1 MRSTTRPGVRRWLT
15 AAALAAATV
24 LTVTSC
30 GSPDGGKDDQARELL
45 PPSAVDTSDGLRID
59 GELVADKQLYD
70 AAKNDTVILYSGTG
84 KEAEDLTA
92 ARFMQET
99 GIKIEL
105 TRLPTNKLAERALS
119 EHGAGQLPAE
129 IIRVTDPRV
138 AREFEKQNVFVP
150 YQTPF
155 HDLLVQQN
163 TGVRDTFVNCY
174 YFVNAMGYN
183 SAMIEDDQPTKW
195 EDLTDPR
202 YSGKLGVVSVTT
214 GGTLNALAHFQIET
228 LGEDFLKAQG
238 AQNPRIFDSTST
250 EVDAL
255 ARGEIAIGSLSFN
268 NAFAAQLAGAPIKL
282 VIPDKGVSGSENL
295 MGMTAKGVQSPAA
308 KVFMNWTMSKSG
320 QSFAAAQ
327 GFVPARTDIGPVKAG
342 EYQLP
347 QANSPQF
354 HLFTEEQFAQ
364 YAVRDEEM
372 WKKAFNYMG

>member
-1 MRSTTRPGVRRWLT
+1 MRRTTRPGVRRWLT
-15 AAALAAATV
+15 AAALAAATI

-45 PPSAVDTSDGLRID
+45 PPSVVDTSDGLRID
-59 GELVADKQLYD
+59 DELVADKQLYD

-129 IIRVTDPRV
+129 IIRITDPRV

-155 HDLLVQQN
+155 HNLLVQQN

-183 SAMIEDDQPTKW
+183 SAMIEDDQHQVGGPDRSALFRQARRRVGDHRRHL
-195 EDLTDPR
+195 ERPRALPDRDPWR
-202 YSGKLGVVSVTT
+202 GLPEG
-214 GGTLNALAHFQIET
+214 A
-228 LGEDFLKAQG
+228 G

-268 NAFAAQLAGAPIKL
+268 NAFAAQLAGARSSWSSRTR
-282 VIPDKGVSGSENL
+282 VSPDR
-295 MGMTAKGVQSPAA
+295 
-308 KVFMNWTMSKSG
+308 
-320 QSFAAAQ
+320 
-327 GFVPARTDIGPVKAG
+327 RT
-342 EYQLP
+342 
-347 QANSPQF
+347 
-354 HLFTEEQFAQ
+354 
-364 YAVRDEEM
+364 
-372 WKKAFNYMG
+372 

>member
-99 GIKIEL
+99 GINIEL

-129 IIRVTDPRV
+129 IIRITDPRV

-150 YQTPF
+150 TRPRSTTCWSSRTP
-155 HDLLVQQN
+155 V
-163 TGVRDTFVNCY
+163 
-174 YFVNAMGYN
+174 
-183 SAMIEDDQPTKW
+183 SAT
-195 EDLTDPR
+195 R
-202 YSGKLGVVSVTT
+202 S
-214 GGTLNALAHFQIET
+214 
-228 LGEDFLKAQG
+228 
-238 AQNPRIFDSTST
+238 
-250 EVDAL
+250 
-255 ARGEIAIGSLSFN
+255 
-268 NAFAAQLAGAPIKL
+268 
-282 VIPDKGVSGSENL
+282 
-295 MGMTAKGVQSPAA
+295 
-308 KVFMNWTMSKSG
+308 
-320 QSFAAAQ
+320 
-327 GFVPARTDIGPVKAG
+327 
-342 EYQLP
+342 
-347 QANSPQF
+347 
-354 HLFTEEQFAQ
+354 
-364 YAVRDEEM
+364 
-372 WKKAFNYMG
+372 